1 MDSTA
6 FRYICFSPSQI
17 HFTCHI
23 SSLAHRGMTVAD
35 FRPEHDSMG
44 YLGHYAGIFGHLST
58 YVYLDRAYL
67 DPDAEV

>member
-1 MDSTA
+1 
-6 FRYICFSPSQI
+6 
-17 HFTCHI
+17 
-23 SSLAHRGMTVAD
+23 MTVAD